1 MSLTDYNHLR
11 RMLGYRPTVL
21 EENEYLIH
29 LKERIHNELGDFSK
43 NLSICK
49 KINEGKALTFAG
61 YRTEPFSQD
70 GHNGGDYVIV
80 VPDHIIEKMT
90 PYYSELAVDLNGKAP
105 QSLSQKL
112 DNLCNDLA
120 FGDQDEKENNWCFG
134 SDTVVTYAAVN
145 LARDNAV
152 PEVRYMLSAIIFPAF
167 YVGLVFVCV
176 ALTVLSVQQLSD
188 STKYRFRYDVLRKL
202 GLDRRELSRTVRKQL
217 IAYYLCPALFAAG
230 ISGIIGIYMS
240 RKFIF
245 FTGVSTS
252 IFQYF
257 GIAFILFFGI

>member
-1 MSLTDYNHLR
+1 MILMGKHRSLSVRSLTISV
-11 RMLGYRPTVL
+11 T
-21 EENEYLIH
+21 
-29 LKERIHNELGDFSK
+29 
-43 NLSICK
+43 
-49 KINEGKALTFAG
+49 T
-61 YRTEPFSQD
+61 
-70 GHNGGDYVIV
+70 
-80 VPDHIIEKMT
+80 
-90 PYYSELAVDLNGKAP
+90 
-105 QSLSQKL
+105 
-112 DNLCNDLA
+112 LA
-120 FGDQDEKENNWCFG
+120 FGNQDEKENNWCFG

-145 LARDNAV
+145 LVRDNAV
-152 PEVRYMLSAIIFPAF
+152 PEVRYMLSAIIFPTF

-257 GIAFILFFGI
+257 GIAFILFFGIYTVYFIATYVGFRRNIDENV